1 MTAMHRRLRIVAVA
15 AFAVTTAATAAGV
28 ARAADPT
35 AIPPAP
41 TEFVTDHAGFL
52 SPAYASSLTRELE
65 DYERGTGHQLIVWID
80 KTTGG
85 VPIEDWAVKAF
96 TAWGIG
102 RKGHDDG
109 VALFIF
115 SDDRRVRIAVGY
127 GLEGAVPD
135 ARAGRIIQND
145 MAPRIRAGDRDGAVK
160 AGVDALKAAI
170 GGAPEPRRPG
180 ASRVALV
187 KTGFLGLV
195 VFFMVVFFLVR
206 RHPWALLLL
215 GSGGGSRWGGDSNWW
230 GGGGGGWGGGGGG
243 GGFSGGGG
251 STGGGGAS
259 GGW

>member
-1 MTAMHRRLRIVAVA
+1 MTAMRRRPRIVAVA
-15 AFAVTTAATAAGV
+15 AVTATAAAAAFMVAARSV

-115 SDDRRVRIAVGY
+115 SEDRRLRIAVGY

-160 AGVDALKAAI
+160 AGVDALIAAI
-170 GGAPEPRRPG
+170 GGAPEPARPATKG
-180 ASRVALV
+180 SPLIALLPV
-187 KTGFLGLV
+187 L
-195 VFFMVVFFLVR
+195 FFVLVFFLLR
-206 RHPWALLLL
+206 RHPWALLFI
-215 GSGGGSRWGGDSNWW
+215 GS
-230 GGGGGGWGGGGGG
+230 GGGGGG
-243 GGFSGGGG
+243 
-251 STGGGGAS
+251 
-259 GGW
+259 